1 MFLKVAA
8 FELRYQL
15 RQPLFW
21 IVTGLFFLFT
31 FGFAASDFVHIGDT
45 DNVHKNSPY
54 AIATAHMLFALF
66 FMFGGTAFVAG
77 AVLKDDE
84 NGFGPI
90 IKSTRLNKF
99 DYLYGRFTGAFLA
112 AALCFFSVTVAGML
126 GSVAP
131 WLDSELLGRFN
142 LAAYLYAY
150 GALALPSLFM
160 TSAIFFAL
168 ATVSRSMGWTFVGVV
183 VFIIG
188 YTVATSAFGKPEWE
202 PTVARWEPFGLT
214 ALDYVTR
221 YWTISDRNSLLPP
234 LDGVLGWTRALAVL
248 IGVVFLAAA
257 YPLYRTRAAAGAA
270 PKASRKAAPAK
281 PVPAPSPPTP
291 RLAPRPPVSMSSH
304 AGFSQLAA
312 RTAFDMGL
320 IFRSVVFWVLLGL
333 GVALAGG
340 NAWFVTDAGAYGQ
353 SIWPVTRMLL
363 PALDGGFLIFA
374 MIIGAFFAGEMV
386 WRDRDRR
393 MHEIIDAT
401 PAPDWTF
408 VAPKIL
414 AVALVLAATLA
425 ASVLAAVLIQLI
437 KGYTHF
443 EPGKYLLWY
452 LLPHAVDMLMISIL
466 AVFLQVLS
474 PNKFVGWGL
483 MIVWLVTTI
492 VFNAVGWEHVLYSL
506 FRPLGMRLSDMN
518 GLGHFWIRPWVA
530 RAYNAGLATVLIIVA
545 YGLWRRG
552 TEIRYRPRFQRLGQR
567 LRGPAG
573 GIGALGLG
581 VALAVGAF
589 IYVNTNVWNDYRT
602 DRGDDDWLADY
613 EKTLLK
619 YESTPQPTVTAVKL
633 AVDLQP
639 HKPEAET
646 RGVYTLTNLTGAPL
660 YEVHVRF
667 PRDTVICALT
677 MDGARVKQAY
687 ERFNYRIFALDTPMK
702 PGETRKL
709 AFTTTVGQR
718 GFKNRGGLTSVV
730 DNGTFLNSTDIGP
743 SIGMTRAM
751 LLKDRAKRRK
761 HHLTPEDIRPP
772 ALGDPN
778 AANYSYVDHL
788 GWTTADITVT
798 TDADQTP
805 IAPGYK
811 VSDVTQGGRRT
822 AEFRSD
828 TPILQFFS
836 IQSAHYQ
843 ERHAPYKGVDL
854 AVYYEAQHAYNVD
867 RMLTALKASLDY
879 YQANFSPYQFR
890 QARVVEFPDYAEFAQ
905 SFAGTFPWSEG
916 LGFIADY
923 RDPEKIDM
931 VTYVAAHEFAHQWWA
946 HQIVGADEQG
956 ATSLSETLAQ
966 YSALRVMQRMYGPEH
981 IRKFLK
987 FELDS
992 YLRARG
998 GQAVEEEPLERVEP
1012 DQGYIHYRKGS
1023 LVMYRLADEIG
1034 EDKVNAA
1041 LRSLLAKYAFKGAPY
1056 PTSLDLVAAL
1066 RAQAPADKQQLITD
1080 LFEKITLYDVKT
1092 TAAKARRRPDG
1103 RWQVDLTVSARKLYA
1118 DGKGKE
1124 TPAPMNEALWVGL
1137 FDAKPGSAAF
1147 GARNV
1152 IALERR
1158 PIHGG
1163 TQTVSFVT
1171 DRAPTWAGADPYNE
1185 LIDRNSDDNLTAVK

>member
-1 MFLKVAA
+1 VFFKVAA

-31 FGFAASDFVHIGDT
+31 FGFAASDVVRLGDT
-45 DNVHKNSPY
+45 ANVHKNSPY
-54 AIATAHMLFALF
+54 AIAMAHMVFSLF

-99 DYLYGRFTGAFLA
+99 DYLYGRFAGAFA
-112 AALCFFSVTVAGML
+112 ASILCFFSVTVAGML
-126 GSVAP
+126 GSFAP
-131 WLDSELLGRFN
+131 WLDAELIGPFN
-142 LAAYLYAY
+142 LGAYLYAY
-150 GALALPSLFM
+150 AALALPSLFM

-168 ATVSRSMGWTFVGVV
+168 ATVTRSMGWTFVGVV
-183 VFIIG
+183 VFVIG
-188 YTVATSAFGKPEWE
+188 YTIATSAFGKPEWE
-202 PTVARWEPFGLT
+202 PIVARWEPFGLT
-214 ALDYVTR
+214 AMDYVTR
-221 YWTISDRNSLLPP
+221 YWTISDRNTQLPP
-234 LDGVLGWTRALAVL
+234 LSSVLGWTRLLALL
-248 IGVVFLAAA
+248 IGTGFLAAA
-257 YPLYRTRAAAGAA
+257 YPLYRVRAAAGAKA
-270 PKASRKAAPAK
+270 PAGKTRAGKAAA
-281 PVPAPSPPTP
+281 APSPAPP
-291 RLAPRPPVSMSSH
+291 APAVRPAKLVLAD

-312 RTAFDMGL
+312 RTAFDMAL
-320 IFRSVVFWVLLGL
+320 IFKSVVFWVLVGL

-353 SIWPVTRMLL
+353 SVWPVTRVLL
-363 PALDGGFLIFA
+363 PALDGGFLVFG
-374 MIIGAFFAGEMV
+374 MIIAAYFAGEMV

-408 VAPKIL
+408 IAPKIA
-414 AVALVLAATLA
+414 AVALVLAATLL
-425 ASVLAAVLIQLI
+425 ASVLAAVAIQLI
-437 KGYTHF
+437 KGYVNL
-443 EPGKYLLWY
+443 EPRKYLLWY
-452 LLPHAVDMLMISIL
+452 LLPHAIDFVMIAVLS
-466 AVFLQVLS
+466 VFLQVVS

-483 MIVWLVTTI
+483 MIVWFVI
-492 VFNAVGWEHVLYSL
+492 GVVFNAVGWEHVLYSL
-506 FRPLGMRLSDMN
+506 FRPLGMRVSDMN
-518 GLGHFWIRPWVA
+518 GMGHFWMRPWTV
-530 RAYNAGLATVLIIVA
+530 RLYNAGLATVLIVVA

-552 TEIRYRPRFQRLGQR
+552 AETRYAPRLRRLGER
-567 LRGPAG
+567 LMGPAG
-573 GIGALGLG
+573 WIAAAG
-581 VALAVGAF
+581 LAVAVGTGAF
-589 IYVNTNVWNDYRT
+589 IYVNTNVWNDFRT
-602 DRGDDDWLADY
+602 DRGNDRWTADY
-613 EKTLLK
+613 EKALLK

-633 AVDLQP
+633 SVDLHPHQP
-639 HKPEAET
+639 LAEA
-646 RGVYTLTNLTGAPL
+646 RGVYALTNLTGAPL
-660 YEVHVRF
+660 KEVHVRF

-677 MDGARVKQAY
+677 VDGAWVKQAY
-687 ERFNYRIFALDTPMK
+687 DRFNYRIFTFDTPMK
-702 PGETRKL
+702 PGETRKM
-709 AFTTTVGQR
+709 AFTSTIGQR

-743 SIGMTRAM
+743 SIGMTRGE
-751 LLKDRAKRRK
+751 LLRDRAKRRK
-761 HHLTPEDIRPP
+761 YHLTPEDIRPP
-772 ALGDPN
+772 ALGQ
-778 AANYSYVDHL
+778 AGATNYSYVDHL

-811 VSDVTQGGRRT
+811 VSDVTRNGRRT
-822 AEFRSD
+822 AEFR
-828 TPILQFFS
+828 TEAPILQFFS
-836 IQSAHYQ
+836 IQSARYQ
-843 ERHAPYKGVDL
+843 VRTAAYKGVDL
-854 AVYYEAQHAYNVD
+854 SVYYDPQHPYNVD

-890 QARVVEFPDYAEFAQ
+890 QARIVEFPDYAEFAQ

-931 VTYVAAHEFAHQWWA
+931 VTYIAAHEFAHQWWA

-966 YSALRVMQRMYGPEH
+966 YSALRVMERMYGPAH

-987 FELDS
+987 YELDS
-992 YLRARG
+992 YLRGRG
-998 GQAVEEEPLERVEP
+998 GQAVEEEPLEKVEP

-1066 RAQAPADKQQLITD
+1066 RAQAPADKQQLISD
-1080 LFEKITLYDVKT
+1080 LFENITLYDVKT
-1092 TAAKARRRPDG
+1092 TAAKSVRLPDG
-1103 RWQVDLTVSARKLYA
+1103 RWQVTLTVSARKLYA

-1124 TPAPMNEALWVGL
+1124 RPAPMNETLWVGL

-1147 GARNV
+1147 GAGNV
-1152 IALERR
+1152 IAMERR
-1158 PIHGG
+1158 AIHGG
-1163 TQTVSFVT
+1163 VQTLTFIAGK
-1171 DRAPTWAGADPYNE
+1171 APTWAGADPYNE
-1185 LIDRNSDDNLTAVK
+1185 LIDRNSDDNLLAVK